1 MIIHEIEDLN
11 SSRKFLSSTNDKIVL
26 TNPQGSTRY
35 YGMRVIDYIF
45 STLKEEF
52 PEQVSNVVV
61 NAYDDYSAFVTA
73 HKLGYKQIKYLNRT
87 ELKCA

>member
-1 MIIHEIEDLN
+1 MRIFMTYEVRNLDAA
-11 SSRKFLSSTNDKIVL
+11 RKFLRHSSKKITL

-45 STLKEEF
+45 GILQQEF
-52 PEQVSNVVV
+52 PEKVTNVVV

-73 HKLGYKQIKYLNRT
+73 RQLGYKNIKYTNRV
-87 ELKCA
+87 A

>member
-1 MIIHEIEDLN
+1 MNLYEVENLETA
-11 SSRKFLSSTNDKIVL
+11 REFLQSTKTKIVL

-45 STLKEEF
+45 RTLKQEF
-52 PEQVSNVVV
+52 PEKIEGVVV

-73 HKLGYKQIKYLNRT
+73 RKLGYSQIQYFNR
-87 ELKCA
+87 AA

>member
-1 MIIHEIEDLN
+1 MRILMIYEVKNLETARNFLR
-11 SSRKFLSSTNDKIVL
+11 SSSKKITL

-45 STLKEEF
+45 GTLQQEF
-52 PEQVSNVVV
+52 PEKITNVVV

-73 HKLGYKQIKYLNRT
+73 RQLGYKHIQYTNI
-87 ELKCA
+87 AA